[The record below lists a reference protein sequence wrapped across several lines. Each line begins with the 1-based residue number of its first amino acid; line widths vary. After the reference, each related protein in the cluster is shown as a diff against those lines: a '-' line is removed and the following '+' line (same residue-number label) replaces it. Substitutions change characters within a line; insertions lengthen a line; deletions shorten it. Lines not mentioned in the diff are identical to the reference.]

1 MTDRELWEKFIAEN
15 EVMDCDYQAWAFG
28 ADADMLAEL
37 VVKGE
42 KIATASAYVWYEI
55 ENESLPT
62 EGLYNVVLN
71 SKGEAVCVIQ
81 TTKVYVVPF
90 NEVSEA
96 HAYKEGEGDK
106 SLTYWRKV
114 HKEFFT
120 NELQREGMEFRED
133 MKIVCEEFKLVYA
146 KTISGEE
153 HK

>member
-42 KIATASAYVWYEI
+42 KTATASAYVWYEI

-71 SKGEAVCVIQ
+71 
-81 TTKVYVVPF
+81 
-90 NEVSEA
+90 
-96 HAYKEGEGDK
+96 
-106 SLTYWRKV
+106 
-114 HKEFFT
+114 
-120 NELQREGMEFRED
+120 
-133 MKIVCEEFKLVYA
+133 
-146 KTISGEE
+146 
-153 HK
+153 

>member
-42 KIATASAYVWYEI
+42 KTATASAYVWYEI
-55 ENESLPT
+55 ENEPLPT

-120 NELQREGMEFRED
+120 NELQREGMDFRED
-133 MKIVCEEFKLVYA
+133 MKIVCKEFKLVYA
-146 KTISGEE
+146 KTMSGEE

>member
-42 KIATASAYVWYEI
+42 KTATASAYVWYEI

-90 NEVSEA
+90 NEVSET

-133 MKIVCEEFKLVYA
+133 MKIVGEEFKLVYA
-146 KTISGEE
+146 KTMSGEE